1 MCQKL
6 ASLYIVRDHFSGDY
20 VEGSNIDECIQ
31 LMLNLFVTY
40 YNSKSVETL
49 QPLIITLN
57 QIISEHYHTCP
68 TMEEQTLI
76 KKFILTL
83 QKIVV

>member
-6 ASLYIVRDHFSGDY
+6 ASLYIVRDRFSGDY

-49 QPLIITLN
+49 QPLLITLN
-57 QIISEHYHTCP
+57 QIISELYHTCP
-68 TMEEQTLI
+68 TIEEQTLI